1 MEMRKAPETAAQPQ
15 AKRVSYRWPMISGI
29 VALGLTVALGALIAL
44 RDKGLPLS
52 IDTQWMTELIENR
65 APVWDF
71 LALVMDTLGGGLIA
85 VLVLPVLIATALLL
99 ARRPWAA
106 GYFLAASLL
115 TGGLVQVLK
124 TLFGRARPENIMKNL
139 DFGSF
144 PSGHVAN
151 AATMAVVLA
160 LLFPRVWVWVAGSL
174 YTVVMMMSRTY
185 LGAHW
190 LTDTVG
196 ALLLGIG
203 IAVVLWAPLAARLD
217 GEHTLAIS
225 RPSRLSPALRMLH
238 TRFLVETRLL
248 EPATRLRLQLT
259 AAGLIGLGAVSFAVI
274 LISVLGR
281 NGLTAID
288 VPVQEWLA
296 SGRSSSTLTAV
307 MIGLAIVF
315 GPIALPIILLIVALT
330 WGIVARHAWRP
341 LVLATAML
349 TGVVLAQIIG
359 HSVNRHRPP
368 TELMLFGPD
377 PSFSFPSG
385 HVLGASDFL
394 LLTAYLVLSR
404 RWSARGA
411 VAGFGLAAV
420 CIVAAA
426 VSRVYLGYHWAT
438 DALASISLSLL
449 ILGSVIAFDTWR
461 ASRNALAPSG
471 EPGAPGPSEAVQP
484 VGDQPHSDHDQDDP
498 A

>member
-1 MEMRKAPETAAQPQ
+1 MEMQKAPATAAQPG
-15 AKRVSYRWPMISGI
+15 AKRVSYRWPLISGL
-29 VALGLTVALGALIAL
+29 VTLGLALALGTLISL
-44 RDKGLPLS
+44 RENGMPLS
-52 IDTQWMTELIENR
+52 IDTEWMTELIENR

-71 LALVMDTLGGGLIA
+71 LALVMDSLGGGLVAI
-85 VLVLPVLIATALLL
+85 LVLPVLISAALLL

-106 GYFLAASLL
+106 GYFLTASLL
-115 TGGLVQVLK
+115 TGGLVQLLK
-124 TLFGRARPENIMKNL
+124 SIFGRARPENVLTNL

-160 LLFPRVWVWVAGSL
+160 LLFPRVWVWVAGSV
-174 YTVVMMMSRTY
+174 YTVLMMMSRTY

-196 ALLLGIG
+196 ALFLGIG
-203 IAVVLWAPLAARLD
+203 VAVVLWAPLAARLD
-217 GEHTLAIS
+217 GEHTLAGS
-225 RPSRLSPALRMLH
+225 RPARVSPALRRLH
-238 TRFLVETRLL
+238 ARLIVEARLL
-248 EPATRLRLQLT
+248 EPATRRRLQLVGS
-259 AAGLIGLGAVSFAVI
+259 GLAGLGALCFTAI
-274 LISVLGR
+274 LLSVLGR

-288 VPVQEWLA
+288 APVQEWLA
-296 SGRSSSTLTAV
+296 AGRSPTLTAV

-315 GPIALPIILLIVALT
+315 GPIALPIILLVVTLT

-385 HVLGASDFL
+385 HVLGASDFV

-404 RWSARGA
+404 RWSTRGA
-411 VAGFGLAAV
+411 VVGFGVAAV
-420 CIVAAA
+420 CIIAAA

-438 DALASISLSLL
+438 DALASVSLSLL
-449 ILGSVIAFDTWR
+449 ILGCVIAFDTWR
-461 ASRNALAPSG
+461 ASPVR
-471 EPGAPGPSEAVQP
+471 ETAVETADS
-484 VGDQPHSDHDQDDP
+484 VR
-498 A
+498 